1 MEIRKKSP
9 IEELKRAFE
18 AISSAECPAIP
29 TEIAPRMT
37 IEGSLGALPTPRNP
51 DKPNAAEISA
61 FTSAK
66 LDMIDWILR
75 DHRKEMTP
83 SAKNTAIYLLQCVNA
98 ATLQCNPSYQ
108 TIADAL
114 GFKDAKTA
122 ERAVKA
128 LKHCE
133 WIDIRRYNRN
143 KSNRYVFLSNA
154 KVTKG
159 IDDYQDH
166 LRDQRKAEREQ
177 GERASLEQTNM
188 SGRAVIEPT
197 FVPPPEQ
204 TNMSGKHLKGI
215 PEVVISFEGE
225 EPYSKAISE
234 NGYAA
239 AKSDDLHIPF
249 PSPSSEDELAAVMSS
264 LFADVGLGPLTL
276 QRMRTLLATGRLT
289 PAIVQ
294 GQRRTEAA

>member
-9 IEELKRAFE
+9 IEELKRAFD

-51 DKPNAAEISA
+51 DKATAAEVSA

-66 LDMIDWILR
+66 LDMISWILR

-83 SAKNTAIYLLQCVNA
+83 SAKTTAIYLLQCVNC

-108 TIADAL
+108 TIADGL
-114 GFKDAKTA
+114 DYKDEKTA
-122 ERAVKA
+122 ERAVKV
-128 LKHCE
+128 LKHCG
-133 WIDIRRYNRN
+133 WIDIRRYNRK

-154 KVTKG
+154 QVTKE

-188 SGRAVIEPT
+188 SGRTVVEPT
-197 FVPPPEQ
+197 FVSPLEQ
-204 TNMSGKHLKGI
+204 TNMSGKHLKGT

-225 EPYSKAISE
+225 EPYSEAISK

-264 LFADVGLGPLTL
+264 LFAGVGLGPLTL

-294 GQRRTEAA
+294 GQRRDAA

>member
-1 MEIRKKSP
+1 MIRKKSP
-9 IEELKRAFE
+9 IEELKKAFD

-29 TEIAPRMT
+29 MEIAPRMT

-51 DKPNAAEISA
+51 DKPTAGEISA

-66 LDMIDWILR
+66 LDMISWILR

-83 SAKNTAIYLLQCVNA
+83 SAKNTAIYLLQCVNS

-108 TIADAL
+108 TIADVL
-114 GFKDAKTA
+114 GYKDEKTA
-122 ERAVKA
+122 ERAVKV
-128 LKHCE
+128 LKHCG
-133 WIDIRRYNRN
+133 WMDIRRYRRN
-143 KSNRYVFLSNA
+143 KPNRYVFLSNA
-154 KVTKG
+154 NVTKG
-159 IDDYQDH
+159 IDEYQDH
-166 LRDQRKAEREQ
+166 LRDQRKAERENREKA
-177 GERASLEQTNM
+177 GFEQTNM
-188 SGRAVIEPT
+188 SGRTVVEPT
-197 FVPPPEQ
+197 FVSPLEQ
-204 TNMSGKHLKGI
+204 TNMSGKHLKGT

-225 EPYSKAISE
+225 EPYSEAISA

-239 AKSDDLHIPF
+239 AKTDDLHIPF
-249 PSPSSEDELAAVMSS
+249 PSPSSEDELAAMMSS